1 MLDSFL
7 LKLKLREWFGLS
19 CIATMT
25 NLILPA
31 KAGLIPQAIYLKNKY
46 HFDYH
51 MFTVYLVSLAI
62 FTFVLNSFCGT
73 IFLLYNYLISGIFFY
88 YLFWIF
94 FLCSAM
100 SVLLLIIMPRL
111 SRMQLKLPLFNKI
124 ADSFKFFD
132 KKKRLLLNLFI
143 LQIGDI
149 IITGLRLY
157 VVFSAIGIHVGVMPI
172 FMVSLFTSISGVL
185 AITPANLGIK
195 ELAITFSSLMI
206 GQGIASGIMVSL
218 IDRAIAAILTFILG
232 FVYIPVLW
240 HKDAR

>member
-1 MLDSFL
+1 
-7 LKLKLREWFGLS
+7 
-19 CIATMT
+19 
-25 NLILPA
+25 
-31 KAGLIPQAIYLKNKY
+31 
-46 HFDYH
+46 
-51 MFTVYLVSLAI
+51 
-62 FTFVLNSFCGT
+62 
-73 IFLLYNYLISGIFFY
+73 
-88 YLFWIF
+88 
-94 FLCSAM
+94 
-100 SVLLLIIMPRL
+100 
-111 SRMQLKLPLFNKI
+111 MQLKLPLFNKI